1 MSLLEI
7 IPRLELLSREKLLF
21 AGHSSDDP
29 HRPADDHPRNRS
41 PAACGAPF
49 MNSRY
54 TKALFQLIVGTR
66 QAFHI
71 VALEETRR
79 EVLGDLTEMRDA
91 FPERSQLSLVVLHLL
106 HTCQIAFLH
115 LCPGVLRL
123 IGQDLR
129 RLAHQERGSL

>member
-1 MSLLEI
+1 
-7 IPRLELLSREKLLF
+7 
-21 AGHSSDDP
+21 
-29 HRPADDHPRNRS
+29 
-41 PAACGAPF
+41 

-79 EVLGDLTEMRDA
+79 EVLGDLTEMRDS
-91 FPERSQLSLVVLHLL
+91 FPGRSQLSLLVLHLL

-115 LCPGVLRL
+115 LCPGVVRL

-129 RLAHQERGSL
+129 RLAHQGRGSLQRRPQGRRRSQSFGHELVELL